1 MRKRTIP
8 NSLRTYFWDT
18 NTETL
23 DPVKS
28 AHFVIG
34 RLLDKGNTEAATWV
48 LDNYSRDDIERT
60 FMTLRDFS
68 PKTANFW
75 SMYLGIPKDKI
86 VCLQTPYLRQRRSHW
101 PY

>member
-1 MRKRTIP
+1 MPKAIP
-8 NSLRTYFWDT
+8 INLKQYFWDI
-18 NTETL
+18 NTEVL

-28 AHFVIG
+28 AYFVIG
-34 RLLDKGNTEAATWV
+34 RLLDKGNVEAASWV
-48 LDNYSRDDIERT
+48 LNNYSRDDIERT

-75 SMYLGIPKDKI
+75 STYLDIPKDKI
-86 VCLQTPYLRQRRSHW
+86 ICLQEPYLRLRRSHW